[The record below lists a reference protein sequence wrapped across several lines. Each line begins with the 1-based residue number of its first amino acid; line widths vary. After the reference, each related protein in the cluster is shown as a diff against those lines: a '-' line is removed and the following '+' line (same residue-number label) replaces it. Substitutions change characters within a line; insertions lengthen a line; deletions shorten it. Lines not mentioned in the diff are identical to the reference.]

1 MIIMSARWVMV
12 RIVRRMGRVRYM
24 RRILPLRFEGT
35 RPSSHL
41 VNIHRGVLELKN
53 TGDECANLYAEERRV
68 MVVVESRLI
77 D

>member
-1 MIIMSARWVMV
+1 
-12 RIVRRMGRVRYM
+12 M

-53 TGDECANLYAEERRV
+53 TGDECADLYAEERRV